1 MGWGRGDALENNG
14 NNTTMQRRNFL
25 IGVAG
30 TAIGGSAL
38 VGSGAFTS
46 VEAERDVTVEVGGD
60 NDAYLGLEAERDDII
75 SEDGDSGQLTID
87 LGSETTEEDGK
98 GFNDEAVTKVEG
110 VFRITNQGTREVGA
124 GFGTEFPIFF
134 RNIEPEIEP
143 IDGVT
148 LKIPEEE
155 VVDFDGGAEGAV
167 LDSGHSV
174 LVDVEVNTADYDPEK
189 EEDGEVVIGAYE
201 TGGL

>member
-1 MGWGRGDALENNG
+1 MERRKFVIGMGSLA
-14 NNTTMQRRNFL
+14 
-25 IGVAG
+25 A
-30 TAIGGSAL
+30 GSAAA
-38 VGSGAFTS
+38 VGTGAFTS

-75 SEDGDSGQLTID
+75 SDDGDSGQLTID
-87 LGSETTEEDGK
+87 LGSETTEEGGE
-98 GFNDEAVTKVEG
+98 GFNQEAITKVEG

-124 GFGTEFPIFF
+124 GFGTEFPIFQ